1 MEVGFNMAKYSFEF
15 KMEIVKAYLNGEGS
29 YNYLAKKFKV
39 ASDKDIRTW
48 VASYRQFGEEGL
60 LRSRKSKKY
69 TLDFKLEV
77 VEYYLTTEISYK
89 DLAMK
94 LGINQP
100 ALISSWVAKFR
111 EQGVEGLS
119 KARGWLPKMESKEE
133 KEQVIDNTDIH
144 TDVSVSESERIKEL
158 EKQVR
163 YLQIENAYLKELR
176 RLRLEKA
183 RETKKQQESST
194 TSEDHSS

>member
-1 MEVGFNMAKYSFEF
+1 MEV
-15 KMEIVKAYLNGEGS
+15 VKAYKNGEGGYS
-29 YNYLAKKFKV
+29 YLAKKFDV
-39 ASDKDIRTW
+39 ASNREVRNW
-48 VASYRQFGEEGL
+48 VDNYKEFGKEGL
-60 LRSRKSKKY
+60 LRKRKNVKY

-89 DLAMK
+89 DLALK
-94 LGINQP
+94 LGIYNP
-100 ALISSWVAKFR
+100 ALIASWVSKFR
-111 EQGVEGLS
+111 KDGVEGLS
-119 KARGWLPKMESKEE
+119 KPKGRPPKMKPKEE
-133 KEQVIDNTDIH
+133 KEQIIENTDSY
-144 TDVSVSESERIKEL
+144 TNVSVSESEHIKEL

-176 RLRLEKA
+176 RLRLEET

>member
-1 MEVGFNMAKYSFEF
+1 MEVGFNMAKYSFEL
-15 KMEIVKAYLNGEGS
+15 KMDIVKAYLKGEGS
-29 YNYLAKKFKV
+29 YRYLAQKFNV

-100 ALISSWVAKFR
+100 ALISSWVSKFR
-111 EQGVEGLS
+111 DQEVEGLS
-119 KARGWLPKMESKEE
+119 KAKGRPPKMESKEE
-133 KEQVIDNTDIH
+133 KEQVIDNTNI
-144 TDVSVSESERIKEL
+144 SVSESERIKEL

-176 RLRLEKA
+176 RLRLEEA
-183 RETKKQQESST
+183 REMKKQQESST
-194 TSEDHSS
+194 TSEDHSN

>member
-1 MEVGFNMAKYSFEF
+1 MEVGFNMAKYSFEL
-15 KMEIVKAYLNGEGS
+15 KMEIVKAYLKGEGS
-29 YNYLAKKFKV
+29 YNYLAKKFNV

-48 VASYRQFGEEGL
+48 VASYRQLGEEGL

-100 ALISSWVAKFR
+100 ALISSWVSKFR

-119 KARGWLPKMESKEE
+119 KAKGWPPKMESKKE

-144 TDVSVSESERIKEL
+144 TDISVSESERIKEL

-176 RLRLEKA
+176 RLRLEEA
-183 RETKKQQESST
+183 REMKKQQESST
-194 TSEDHSS
+194 TSGDHSN

>member
-1 MEVGFNMAKYSFEF
+1 MEVGFNMAKYSFEL
-15 KMEIVKAYLNGEGS
+15 KMEIVKAYLKGEGS
-29 YNYLAKKFKV
+29 YNYLAKKFNV

-48 VASYRQFGEEGL
+48 VASYRQLGEEGL

-100 ALISSWVAKFR
+100 ALISSCVSKFR
-111 EQGVEGLS
+111 EQEVEGLS
-119 KARGWLPKMESKEE
+119 KAKGRSPKMESKEE
-133 KEQVIDNTDIH
+133 KEQVIDNNN
-144 TDVSVSESERIKEL
+144 VSVSESERIKEL

-176 RLRLEKA
+176 RLRLEEA
-183 RETKKQQESST
+183 REMKKQQESST
-194 TSEDHSS
+194 TSGDHSN